1 MDRNQ
6 ENARSN
12 WLVVFYAT
20 WAFSGYAP
28 VAPGTA
34 GTLATIPLVIL
45 FSFLTWPVFLFC
57 ILLMFFLGVAASS
70 YCIRR
75 FQSKDPSKVVIDETV
90 GFLITMFL
98 VPLSPASVLTGFFL
112 FRVAD
117 VIKPSPARD
126 AEKLPAGW
134 GVMLD
139 DVVAGLYAN
148 IVLQIIWRFL
158 IH

>member
-1 MDRNQ
+1 MDRSQ
-6 ENARSN
+6 EKARSN
-12 WLVVFYAT
+12 RLVIFYAT
-20 WAFSGYAP
+20 WAYSGYAP

-34 GTLATIPLVIL
+34 GTLATIPLVIF
-45 FSFLTWPVFLFC
+45 FSFLTRPVYLFC
-57 ILLMFFLGVAASS
+57 VLLMFFLGVAASS
-70 YCIRR
+70 YCIRQ
-75 FQSKDPSKVVIDETV
+75 FQDKDPSKVVIDETV

-98 VPLSPASVLTGFFL
+98 VPLSPASILTGFFL

-117 VIKPSPARD
+117 IIKPFPARD

-134 GVMLD
+134 GVMMD

-148 IVLQIIWRFL
+148 IVLQVIWRFI